1 MKITNVEARWLS
13 AAIPDASQHV
23 SDFGRLTTFDTALVR
38 VDTDEGLSGYGEAK
52 VAVGSAGHYAA
63 VVTAVNTELR
73 ELLVGED
80 PLSPVKLW
88 ERMYSGVRAHYAFQY
103 GRVFP
108 EVGRRGVRV
117 SAISGVD
124 IALWDIAGQALGVP
138 VYRLLGGQ
146 CRERVNAYAS
156 GGWAGAD
163 GIGAQLLATIKSSG
177 YSAVKMRVGTMDG
190 TVENSIARVRAAR
203 EALGPDVRLMVDAH
217 GTFDVRAAR
226 RFARGVEDC
235 HLAWFEEPVSVDDIA
250 GTAEVRASCDIP
262 IAAGESFYT
271 RFDFQPFVAARA
283 IDIMQ
288 PDPAIAG
295 GISEVVRIAHLGAAH
310 HLTLAPHLWGG
321 AILFAAG
328 MQLAA
333 ALPNCV
339 VLEYSKGFNPLL
351 SELVAEPVEVVAG
364 QVAVPH
370 RPGLG
375 VTVNQDFVE
384 RHTRRAE

>member
-1 MKITNVEARWLS
+1 MKITQVEARWLRCE
-13 AAIPDASQHV
+13 IPESGQHI

-38 VDTDEGLSGYGEAK
+38 IDTDEGISGYGEAK
-52 VAVGSAGHYAA
+52 IAVGSAGHYAA
-63 VVTAVNTELR
+63 VVTTINTELR
-73 ELLVGED
+73 ELLIGED
-80 PLSPVKLW
+80 PRSPVRLW
-88 ERMYSGVRAHYAFQY
+88 EKMYSGSRAHYALQH

-124 IALWDIAGQALGVP
+124 LALWDIAGRALDVP
-138 VYRLLGGQ
+138 TYRLLGGK
-146 CRERVNAYAS
+146 CRDQISAYAS
-156 GGWAGAD
+156 GGWADAN
-163 GIGAQLLATIKSSG
+163 GIGAQLLSTISSSG
-177 YSAVKMRVGTMDG
+177 YSAVKMRVGAMDG
-190 TVENSIARVRAAR
+190 TVENSIARVKAAR
-203 EALGPDVRLMVDAH
+203 EAIGPDVKLMVDAH
-217 GTFDVRAAR
+217 GTLDVRMAR

-235 HLAWFEEPVSVDDIA
+235 HLAWFEEPVSVDDVV

-271 RFDFQPFVAARA
+271 RFDFQPFIAARA

-295 GISEVVRIAHLGAAH
+295 GISEVMRIANLGSAH

-339 VLEYSKGFNPLL
+339 TLEYSKGFNPLL
-351 SELVAEPVEVVAG
+351 RELVAEPVEVING
-364 QVAVPH
+364 QVQIPD

-375 VTVNQDFVE
+375 VTINEDFVAK
-384 RHTRRAE
+384 HTKE